1 MSILDDFLWMYRFY
15 PHPFIAKHLFDLKK
29 KRNLSLREMF
39 ERGLFKAAQSNKFK
53 EAGVEVISNTPEEIC
68 DLADEAI
75 QRLNGDYRQDKND
88 ESIQKEFWNIFFKYS
103 GFKKD
108 LDVPRPICRSFLN
121 KNQYLLN

>member
-1 MSILDDFLWMYRFY
+1 M
-15 PHPFIAKHLFDLKK
+15 KK

-39 ERGLFKAAQSNKFK
+39 ERGLYKATQSNKFK
-53 EAGVEVISNTPEEIC
+53 EAGVEVVSNTPEEIC
-68 DLADEAI
+68 DLTEEII

-88 ESIQKEFWNIFFKYS
+88 ESIQREFWNIFFKYS

-108 LDVPRPICRSFLN
+108 IDVPIPICSSFLN